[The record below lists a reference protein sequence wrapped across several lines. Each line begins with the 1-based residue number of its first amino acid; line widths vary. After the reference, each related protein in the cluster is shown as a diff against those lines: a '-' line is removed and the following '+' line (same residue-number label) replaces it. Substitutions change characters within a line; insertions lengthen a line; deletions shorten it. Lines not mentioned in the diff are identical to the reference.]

1 MDHRGKQQLIEIDSK
16 SDGVLDGVNVSEEL
30 EKMEAT
36 ERERYKAMSMKKS
49 LKLRQWLV
57 GDDIKVN
64 GITPD

>member
-1 MDHRGKQQLIEIDSK
+1 MDHRGKQTLIEIDSK